1 MIKYFDFETEIEK
14 IDNLLA
20 ELQSENKDNSHKIK
34 KLKEEKKIKFIN
46 IYEKLTPWQKVQV
59 SRHSSRPHTLDY
71 VNYIFRD
78 LIYLHG
84 DKKYADDSAIIGC
97 LAKINEIS
105 IMLIGTEKG
114 NSMNLL

>member
-1 MIKYFDFETEIEK
+1 MAK
-14 IDNLLA
+14 
-20 ELQSENKDNSHKIK
+20 SSS
-34 KLKEEKKIKFIN
+34 
-46 IYEKLTPWQKVQV
+46 

-71 VNYIFRD
+71 VNHIFRD

-114 NSMNLL
+114 NSMNLVSNIILVWLPEVIGRRKDYCY